1 MVRQL
6 SGACLIELVEKVGVD
21 QPTGGMVGPVGPLK
35 ATHIKRKP
43 RGARKVAAIGVE
55 LSAA

>member
-1 MVRQL
+1 MVRKF
-6 SGACLIELVEKVGVD
+6 SCACLVELVEKVGVD

-43 RGARKVAAIGVE
+43 RRARKVARIRVE